1 MSENLVTMKTA
12 LRAEAKRARG
22 LLSLSASEQ
31 DALCNFFHDNI
42 PLKENAIIGS
52 YWPTGR
58 ELDTSVLMH
67 SLIEK
72 GHVVALPV
80 IEKGSRVLK
89 FTEWQDDI
97 DLEVGPY
104 GIHQPKGSENTVW
117 LEPDVFLVP
126 LLAFDRKGY
135 RLGYGGGYY
144 DTTLSAL
151 KEKKDILAIGLAY
164 AQQACLFNLPVE
176 DHDVKMDWIV
186 TEQGAQRF

>member
-1 MSENLVTMKTA
+1 MSEDLISQKTA

-22 LLSLSASEQ
+22 LLSLSAREQ
-31 DALCNFFHDNI
+31 DALCQFFHDNI

-72 GHVVALPV
+72 GHNVALPV
-80 IEKGSRVLK
+80 IEEGSRLLK
-89 FTEWQDDI
+89 FSQWQEDI
-97 DLEVGPY
+97 ELEIGPY
-104 GIHQPKGSENTVW
+104 GIHQPKESDDTKWV
-117 LEPDVFLVP
+117 EPDVFLVP

-144 DTTLSAL
+144 DTTLSAM
-151 KEKKDILAIGLAY
+151 KEKKDIVAVGLAY

-176 DHDVKMDWIV
+176 EHDVKMDWII
-186 TEQGAQRF
+186 TEQGANRF